1 MSCNK
6 LIQRAVRR
14 ALLTGIAAGLAAP
27 VVGHAQDQQ
36 IQEVVVTGS
45 RIAKRDAV
53 ADTPIL
59 TVDQEAMA
67 DSGHTTVDHYLNT
80 LPQIAPSFGS
90 QSNNPSQNGRAH
102 IDLRG
107 LGVNRNLVL
116 INGRRGMGS
125 GIQNGGAVVDVN
137 TIPAALIERVE
148 LITGGAAATYGPD
161 AIAGVTNFILKNSF
175 DGFAVNSKYNITEE
189 NDGQEWGA
197 DATFGG
203 QFAEGRGNAV
213 FNISYFKRD
222 AIYKG
227 AREFAAHAANT
238 TVAFP
243 NGSWTTGTNTPSAT
257 AVGASFSAP
266 CAANGGSA
274 GFGFNPDGSLF
285 CTGAPGYGI
294 VDYRGPASDKARA
307 FDVFSYEFEPDN
319 ILVLPMERWSLYSN
333 FDLEL
338 NDHFKPYATVQFTN
352 YNAMQELAPTPANGT
367 TGFTIPV
374 TNPFVQS
381 NAQLMALLAS
391 RANPNAPFAFNKRFN
406 ALGGRTGYNTHDVW
420 NATLGAKGDIAG
432 SWEYDFYAAYG
443 RSVQNEAQGGN
454 VRRDRV
460 QALLNAAD
468 GGASVCEGGL
478 NLIGAA
484 PISKSCADYISLEA
498 KNLTTVEQNIVE
510 GVATGGLFDLPA
522 GEVRAA
528 IGASYRDLMLDFRPD
543 SGLQPG
549 LVAGFNQQL
558 PMSGSLNFTDVF
570 AEVSV
575 PLLSELPYMQSL
587 ALTLGARTTDSNVTG
602 SDETWKSTL
611 DWTVNSWVRMRTGF
625 QHAVRSPNIN
635 ELYAPEVNNFPTFTN
650 QDPCNTSGPIAAS
663 FRNGPNAAQVRALC
677 AAQSAVAG
685 GAGYVQPTGQAN
697 GLTGGNPDLKPE
709 QADSFTFGVVLN
721 SPWDSSAA
729 LERLTLSIDYWSIDL
744 EDVILPLEAAT
755 IVQRC
760 FNLDG
765 ANPTYDV
772 NNSWCQ
778 MFARDQGNGGVIEL
792 EQFSENQA
800 LIKTSGIDVALS
812 WGTGL
817 GGFGNLDF
825 TLVGTWLDKFEQQTD
840 KDSPAFDYAGSIGV
854 LTGQS
859 LPEWKGTLVTSYS
872 YGDLHVQ
879 ATTRYIGSMQHRNVV
894 NGGSPISN
902 TGVPDTWYVDLSARY
917 ELTEAVR
924 LRAGVSNL
932 TNQQPRLYVPNVQS
946 NTDPGLYD
954 VLGRG
959 YFVGVEMRM

>member
-6 LIQRAVRR
+6 VIQRAVQR
-14 ALLTGIAAGLAAP
+14 ALLTGIAACLAGP
-27 VVGHAQDQQ
+27 VVVHAQDQQ
-36 IQEVVVTGS
+36 IHEVVVTGS

-59 TVDQEAMA
+59 TIDQEILA
-67 DSGHTTVDHYLNT
+67 DSGRNTVDHYLNT

-107 LGVNRNLVL
+107 LGINRNLVL

-125 GIQNGGAVVDVN
+125 GIQSGGGVVDVN

-175 DGFAVNSKYNITEE
+175 DGFAVNSRYNITEE

-222 AIYKG
+222 PIYKG
-227 AREFAAHAANT
+227 AREWARHASNS

-243 NGSWTTGTNTPSAT
+243 NGSWTTGTNTPSAGALG
-257 AVGASFSAP
+257 AVFSAP
-266 CAANGGSA
+266 CAANGGSG

-285 CTGAPGYGI
+285 CTGNATMPI
-294 VDYRGPASDKARA
+294 VDYTGPAEHKAKA
-307 FDVFSYEFEPDN
+307 FDYFSFEFEPDN
-319 ILVLPMERWSLYSN
+319 ILVLPMERWSLYSS
-333 FDLEL
+333 FDLDMS
-338 NDHFKPYATVQFTN
+338 DHFKPYATAQFTN
-352 YNAMQELAPTPANGT
+352 YNALQQLAPTPANGT
-367 TGFTIPV
+367 TGFTVPV
-374 TNPFVQS
+374 TNPFVQA
-381 NAQLMALLAS
+381 NPDLMLLLAS

-420 NATLGAKGDIAG
+420 QFTLGTRGDIVG
-432 SWEYDFYAAYG
+432 SWQYDFYASYG

-454 VRRDRV
+454 VRLDRA

-468 GGASVCEGGL
+468 GGASICEGGL
-478 NLIGAA
+478 NLMGAA

-498 KNLTTVEQNIVE
+498 KNLTTIEQHIIE
-510 GVATGGLFDLPA
+510 GVANGALFNMPA

-528 IGASYRDLMLDFRPD
+528 IGASYRDLMADFRPD

-549 LVAGFNQQL
+549 IVAGFNQQL

-570 AEVSV
+570 GEVSI
-575 PLLSELPYMQSL
+575 PLLSGLPYMESL

-602 SDETWKSTL
+602 SAETWKSTL
-611 DWTVNSWVRMRTGF
+611 DWTVNSWMRMRTGF

-635 ELYAPEVNNFPTFTN
+635 ELYAPETNNFPTFTN
-650 QDPCNTSGPIAAS
+650 QDPCNTSGPIAALY
-663 FRNGPNAAQVRALC
+663 RNGPNAAQIRALC

-685 GAGYVQPTGQAN
+685 GAGYVQPAGQAN
-697 GLTGGNPDLKPE
+697 GLIGGNPNLKPE
-709 QADSFTFGVVLN
+709 QADSFTFGVVFN
-721 SPWDSSAA
+721 SPWNSSPA
-729 LERLTLSIDYWSIDL
+729 LERLTLSLDYWSIDL

-760 FNLDG
+760 FNLNG
-765 ANPTYDV
+765 ANPTFDPG
-772 NNSWCQ
+772 NQWCQ
-778 MFARDQGNGGVIEL
+778 MFNRDSGNGGVIEL
-792 EQFSENQA
+792 QQFSENQA
-800 LIKTSGIDVALS
+800 LIKTSGIDVALN
-812 WGTGL
+812 WGMGL

-825 TLVGTWLDKFEQQTD
+825 TLVGTWLEKYDQQTD
-840 KDSPAFDYAGSIGV
+840 QASPSFDFAGSIGV

-872 YGDLHVQ
+872 YNNLHVQ
-879 ATTRYIGSMQHRNVV
+879 ATTRYIGSMDHRNTR

-902 TGVPDTWYVDLSARY
+902 TGVPDTVYVDLSARY